1 MTYLSFVFL
10 LDTSIFTTTDEK
22 KEEQK
27 STFQIYLKDVTQE
40 KLRKFINTA
49 DSWSFE
55 YSKNWVP

>member
-22 KEEQK
+22 KEEQN

-40 KLRKFINTA
+40 KLWKFINTA
-49 DSWSFE
+49 DS
-55 YSKNWVP
+55 

>member
-40 KLRKFINTA
+40 KLWKFINTA
-49 DSWSFE
+49 DSW
-55 YSKNWVP
+55 